1 MIDPLTITEELK
13 DVDYT
18 VDGSVTFKFTSG
30 DMGSGSDED
39 MIAFAMNKFKD
50 INILLKCLL
59 ILNYYQN
66 AEVEKSSVAV
76 NVTTDNWITKNGPS

>member
-1 MIDPLTITEELK
+1 MDLLTITEELK

-18 VDGSVTFKFTSG
+18 VDGSVTFKFLSG

-39 MIAFAMNKFKD
+39 MIAFAMSKFKD
-50 INILLKCLL
+50 VNMLLKCLL

-66 AEVEKSSVAV
+66 AEVEKTAVAV
-76 NVTTDNWITKNGPS
+76 NVTVDNWVTKNGPS

>member
-1 MIDPLTITEELK
+1 MDLLTITEELK

-18 VDGSVTFKFTSG
+18 VDGSVTFKFLSG
-30 DMGSGSDED
+30 DMGSGSDDD

-50 INILLKCLL
+50 VNMLLKCLL

-66 AEVEKSSVAV
+66 LEVEKTAVAV
-76 NVTTDNWITKNGPS
+76 NVTIDNWVTKNGPA

>member
-1 MIDPLTITEELK
+1 MDLLTITEELK

-18 VDGSVTFKFTSG
+18 VDGSVTFKFLSG

-39 MIAFAMNKFKD
+39 MIAFAMSKFKD
-50 INILLKCLL
+50 VNMLLKCLL

-66 AEVEKSSVAV
+66 AEVEKTAVAV
-76 NVTTDNWITKNGPS
+76 NVTIDNWVTKNGPS